1 MFDWGGETGLWAL
14 FAAAFV
20 SATVLPA
27 NSELVLAAVLR
38 ADPGDKWLAVAIA
51 TLGNTLG
58 GLTTYFLGRLVPA
71 RTLPAARWVA
81 AVRRYGAPAL
91 LLSWVPIVG
100 DGLCAAAGWLR
111 VPAWAAALAMAVGKF
126 LRYLAVAHAVS
137 LL

>member
-27 NSELVLAAVLR
+27 NSEIVLIAVLR
-38 ADPGDKWLAVAIA
+38 ADPADAPLAIAVATI
-51 TLGNTLG
+51 GNTLG
-58 GLTTYFLGRLVPA
+58 GLATYFLGRLVPE
-71 RTLPAARWVA
+71 RTLPRARGLE
-81 AVRRYGAPAL
+81 AVRRHGAWML

-111 VPAWAAALAMAVGKF
+111 VRAWKAALAMAVGKF
-126 LRYLAVAHAVS
+126 LRYLAVAQAAA